1 MADDSRVQEL
11 LDRLLDS
18 NATPEEVCSSCPEL
32 LPIVRDRWQQLCRL
46 RAHLDALFPP
56 SDDLPPQSAEWEP
69 LPRIP
74 GYEVEAVLGRGGMGV
89 VFRGRHVPLNRP
101 VAIKM
106 MLAGT
111 YAGRRERE
119 RFQREAEAV
128 ARLRHPNVVQ
138 IYDIGDV
145 DGRPYFTM
153 ELVDGG
159 SLAQKLAGTPQPALQ
174 AAELAVTLAGAV
186 QAAHSCGIVHR
197 DLKPGNVLLT
207 ADGTPKISDFGL
219 ARRLDDTAGATQTG
233 VAVGTPSYMAPEQA
247 HGRPATVGPAADVY
261 ALGAILYE
269 LLTGRPPFKGETSAE
284 TIHQVIYQEPVP
296 PTLLNP
302 KVPRDLETICLK
314 CLQKAPQR
322 RYSTAAALAEDL
334 SRFQRGEPI
343 LARRA
348 GPLERLVKWIRRH
361 RSLAASIVAGM
372 LLVNVLLGV
381 GAWVFFERTAMK
393 QAVNEDF
400 DQVVVAQ
407 KEKKWDQA
415 RAALERAKG
424 RLGDGGP
431 PELRRRADQLERELA
446 LVGRLDTLSMKYLV
460 SESLSGEVARDK
472 AVASY
477 EAEFRTAGLID
488 GPESAEVVASRIQS
502 TGIIPALLA
511 ALDEWAMYDDARQ
524 DWLLEVARLAD
535 ENPASRPLR
544 DSRLWEDEVKLK
556 EFARLAPLSDLSVP
570 FLRFFAVKLA
580 EKQIDPIPFLKRMQE
595 SHPTDFRANDMLG
608 FVLLQAKN
616 PLGSIRYFQAAIA
629 IRPNFAAV
637 HYNLGKAL
645 SDLGRHED
653 ALDELRIAA
662 RLTPDAAICNTGV
675 GHTLANLGRY
685 AEAEQA
691 FRRAFELEPR
701 RADFLTHIGD
711 NVFRQGRHA
720 EAIDLYRQA
729 QTLDPNSPA
738 PPRSLKVAFLELRRP
753 DEGRI
758 AWQQWLAFNP
768 PDHQAW
774 DGYAE
779 LCLYLGNEAEY
790 RRTRTELLN
799 RFGKVTDPQVAERTG
814 RACLFLPATDEELK
828 QATALINRAL
838 AADQAKFGGLMP
850 YFRFAKALAEY
861 RAGRMKNALELLQG
875 DTMRILPPAPSL
887 LLAMVQHRL
896 GQTDAARKTFDAA
909 VAAYNWDPAKVADR
923 EAWMYHVLRRE
934 AETVLAS
941 KP

>member
-174 AAELAVTLAGAV
+174 AAKLAATLAGAV

-219 ARRLDDTAGATQTG
+219 ARRLDDGAGVTQTA
-233 VAVGTPSYMAPEQA
+233 VTVGTPSYMAPEQA

-269 LLTGRPPFKGETSAE
+269 LLTGRPPFRAATAAE
-284 TIHQVIYQEPVP
+284 TVQQVIFQEPAP
-296 PTLLNP
+296 PSRLND

-314 CLQKAPQR
+314 CLEKDPRR
-322 RYSTAAALAEDL
+322 RYCTAAELADDL
-334 SRFQRGEPI
+334 LRFQRGEPI
-343 LARRA
+343 VARRA
-348 GPLERLVKWIRRH
+348 GLVERLVKWIRRH
-361 RSLAASIVAGM
+361 WSLAASIVAGM

-415 RAALERAKG
+415 RAALERAKR
-424 RLGDGGP
+424 RLGEGGP
-431 PELRRRADQLERELA
+431 RELRRRAAQLERE
-446 LVGRLDTLSMKYLV
+446 VGLIGTLEDILFGSLDTDPLGTL
-460 SESLSGEVARDK
+460 LQPTAAR
-472 AVASY
+472 Y
-477 EAEFRTAGLID
+477 EEALREAGLVN
-488 GPESAEVVASRIQS
+488 GPEDPAVVAARIRA
-502 TGIIPALLA
+502 TGIAAPVLA
-511 ALDEWAMYDDARQ
+511 ALDDWASYDDGRH
-524 DWLLEVARLAD
+524 DWLLEVARLVD
-535 ENPASRPLR
+535 EGPASRPIR
-544 DSRLWEDEVKLK
+544 DARLWENRPALEA
-556 EFARLAPLSDLSVP
+556 FARWASG
-570 FLRFFAVKLA
+570 
-580 EKQIDPIPFLKRMQE
+580 
-595 SHPTDFRANDMLG
+595 T
-608 FVLLQAKN
+608 
-616 PLGSIRYFQAAIA
+616 
-629 IRPNFAAV
+629 
-637 HYNLGKAL
+637 
-645 SDLGRHED
+645 
-653 ALDELRIAA
+653 
-662 RLTPDAAICNTGV
+662 
-675 GHTLANLGRY
+675 
-685 AEAEQA
+685 
-691 FRRAFELEPR
+691 RRAR
-701 RADFLTHIGD
+701 WSSTWW
-711 NVFRQGRHA
+711 
-720 EAIDLYRQA
+720 
-729 QTLDPNSPA
+729 PA
-738 PPRSLKVAFLELRRP
+738 WIPCCARS
-753 DEGRI
+753 
-758 AWQQWLAFNP
+758 
-768 PDHQAW
+768 
-774 DGYAE
+774 
-779 LCLYLGNEAEY
+779 
-790 RRTRTELLN
+790 
-799 RFGKVTDPQVAERTG
+799 
-814 RACLFLPATDEELK
+814 
-828 QATALINRAL
+828 
-838 AADQAKFGGLMP
+838 
-850 YFRFAKALAEY
+850 
-861 RAGRMKNALELLQG
+861 
-875 DTMRILPPAPSL
+875 
-887 LLAMVQHRL
+887 
-896 GQTDAARKTFDAA
+896 
-909 VAAYNWDPAKVADR
+909 
-923 EAWMYHVLRRE
+923 
-934 AETVLAS
+934 
-941 KP
+941 